1 MASNAQVVQ
10 KLRDVKDAQVQA
22 LIDTGFKDLSTS
34 MRATLFP
41 EYIQWANGLLS
52 IDLAVN
58 RKTDNQEFYF
68 KILDESTINT
78 SSANISSVVTNE
90 WAQLSAEEQGKFLI
104 RGIRIRSHHQSFVMA
119 TNRFA
124 NSSWGSASLTVTK
137 TQHTDAPKVYAD
149 YDAEELTTAIL
160 TAHQAAGYEAPAAR
174 AVREYKA
181 FLKEGGDEQDD
192 NSVWNLPTINQAWE
206 IYRYHIALQNI
217 LTAMWG
223 ITFNWGE
230 IHTCQSFSASQ
241 FWRVNTQCGY
251 AWYDSNKSNNY
262 IVVAI
267 SNK

>member
-1 MASNAQVVQ
+1 MASNAQIVQ

-22 LIDTGFKDLSTS
+22 LTDTGFKDLTTS

-68 KILDESTINT
+68 KILDESTLGT
-78 SSANISSVVTNE
+78 SSANIPSAVTNE
-90 WAQLSAEEQGKFLI
+90 WAQLSDGERDKFLI
-104 RGIRIRSHHQSFVMA
+104 RGIRIRAHHQSFVLA
-119 TNRFA
+119 AYRFA
-124 NSSWGSASLTVTK
+124 NASWGNTSLTVTK

-149 YDAEELTTAIL
+149 YDAEELTAAIIS
-160 TAHQAAGYEAPAAR
+160 AHETAGYDAPAAK

-181 FLKEGGDEQDD
+181 YLKEAGDEQDD
-192 NSVWNLPTINQAWE
+192 NSVWSLPTINQAWE
-206 IYRYHIALQNI
+206 VYRYHTALQNI
-217 LTAMWG
+217 LTAMFG

-230 IHTCQSFSASQ
+230 INTCQSYSASQ

-251 AWYDSNKSNNY
+251 AWYDSNKANNY
-262 IVVAI
+262 IVIAI

>member
-68 KILDESTINT
+68 KLLDESTINT
-78 SSANISSVVTNE
+78 SSANISSAVTNE

-119 TNRFA
+119 ANRFA
-124 NSSWGSASLTVTK
+124 NSSWGNSTLTVTK
-137 TQHTDAPKVYAD
+137 TQHTDAPKVHAD
-149 YDAEELTTAIL
+149 HDAEELTTAIL
-160 TAHQAAGYEAPAAR
+160 SAHDTASYEAPAAR

-192 NSVWNLPTINQAWE
+192 NSVWSLPTINQTWE

-217 LTAMWG
+217 LTALWG
-223 ITFNWGE
+223 ITFNWGNT
-230 IHTCQSFSASQ
+230 HTCQSYSASQ
-241 FWRVNTQCGY
+241 FWRVNTQMGEL
-251 AWYDSNKSNNY
+251 WTENKSSSL
-262 IVVAI
+262 IIVAI